1 MAVPFVGLTGGL
13 GAGKST
19 ALAELADLGAV
30 VLSSDAVVHELYDTA
45 PVADAVR
52 ERFGSEVFTGD
63 RVDRGAIARR
73 VFASEADRLWLEA
86 LLWPMVAERAQD
98 FYAQACRREPPPRA
112 AVVETPLLFEAGAAP
127 RFQATIAV
135 VADDAL
141 RAARIAARDQA
152 ALAGREARQLP
163 QAEKAR
169 RATYVVV
176 NDGSLEELRASLA
189 DVLEQLAG

>member
-1 MAVPFVGLTGGL
+1 M
-13 GAGKST
+13 
-19 ALAELADLGAV
+19 
-30 VLSSDAVVHELYDTA
+30 LSSDAVVHELYETA
-45 PVADAVR
+45 AVADAVR
-52 ERFGSEVFTGD
+52 ERFGSEVFAGD

-73 VFASEADRLWLEA
+73 VFASEDDRRWLEQ
-86 LLWPMVAERAQD
+86 LLWPLVARRAQE
-98 FYAQACRREPPPRA
+98 FHQQASRREPPPRA
-112 AVVETPLLFEAGAAP
+112 AVVEAPLLFEAGAASQY
-127 RFQATIAV
+127 QATIAV
-135 VADDAL
+135 VADSAV

-152 ALAGREARQLP
+152 ALASREARQLP

>member
-19 ALAELADLGAV
+19 ALAELAVLGAM
-30 VLSSDAVVHELYDTA
+30 VLSSDAVVHELYETA
-45 PVADAVR
+45 AVADAVR
-52 ERFGSEVFTGD
+52 ERFGSAVFAGD

-73 VFASEADRLWLEA
+73 VFASEQDRLWLEQ
-86 LLWPMVAERAQD
+86 LLWPLVAERAQE
-98 FYAQACRREPPPRA
+98 FHQRACRRRPPPRA
-112 AVVETPLLFEAGAAP
+112 AVVEVPLLFEAGAAP

-141 RAARIAARDQA
+141 RATRIAARDQA
-152 ALAGREARQLP
+152 ALASREARQLP

-176 NDGSLEELRASLA
+176 NDGTVEELRAA
-189 DVLEQLAG
+189 LAGVLDQFAG

>member
-19 ALAELADLGAV
+19 ALAELAALGAA
-30 VLSSDAVVHELYDTA
+30 VLSSDVVVHELYDTA
-45 PVADAVR
+45 EVADAVR
-52 ERFGSEVFTGD
+52 ERFGSEVFAGE

-73 VFASEADRLWLEA
+73 VFASEDDRRWLEQ
-86 LLWPMVAERAQD
+86 LLWPMVGRRAQE
-98 FYAQACRREPPPRA
+98 FHEQASRRDPPPRA
-112 AVVETPLLFEAGAAP
+112 AVVEAPLLFESGAAP
-127 RFQATIAV
+127 RYAATIAV

-141 RAARIAARDQA
+141 RAERIAGRDQG
-152 ALAGREARQLP
+152 ALASREARQLP

-176 NDGSLEELRASLA
+176 NDGSLDALRASLA

>member
-19 ALAELADLGAV
+19 ALAELAGLGAV

-45 PVADAVR
+45 EVADAVR
-52 ERFGSEVFTGD
+52 ERFGSEVFAGGH
-63 RVDRGAIARR
+63 VDRGAIARR
-73 VFASEADRLWLEA
+73 VFASEDDRLWLEQ
-86 LLWPMVAERAQD
+86 LLWPMVARRAQQ
-98 FYAQACRREPPPRA
+98 FHEQACRREPPPRA
-112 AVVETPLLFEAGAAP
+112 AVVEAPLLFESGAAP

-141 RAARIAARDQA
+141 RASRIAARDQA
-152 ALAGREARQLP
+152 ALASREARQLS

-169 RATYVVV
+169 RATYIVV
-176 NDGSLEELRASLA
+176 NDGSLEELRASLL
-189 DVLEQLAG
+189 DVLEQIAG

>member
-19 ALAELADLGAV
+19 ALAELAALGAV
-30 VLSSDAVVHELYDTA
+30 VLSSDAVVHELYEGA
-45 PVADAVR
+45 EVADAVR
-52 ERFGSEVFTGD
+52 ERFGSEVFAGE
-63 RVDRGAIARR
+63 RVDRGALARR
-73 VFASEADRLWLEA
+73 VFANDDERLWLEQ
-86 LLWPMVAERAQD
+86 LLWPMVARRAQE
-98 FYAQACRREPPPRA
+98 FHQQASRRKPPPRA
-112 AVVETPLLFEAGAAP
+112 AVVEAPLLFESGAAS

-152 ALAGREARQLP
+152 ALARREARQLP

-189 DVLEQLAG
+189 DVLEQLVG

>member
-19 ALAELADLGAV
+19 ALAELAALGAM
-30 VLSSDAVVHELYDTA
+30 VLSSDAVVHELYDTVA
-45 PVADAVR
+45 VADAVR
-52 ERFGSEVFTGD
+52 ARFGSEVFAGD

-73 VFASEADRLWLEA
+73 VFSSEAERLWLEQ
-86 LLWPMVAERAQD
+86 LLWPLVAERAQE
-98 FYAQACRREPPPRA
+98 FHQQACRRQPAPRA
-112 AVVETPLLFEAGAAP
+112 AVVEVPLLFEAGAAP

-141 RAARIAARDQA
+141 RATRIAARDQA
-152 ALAGREARQLP
+152 ALASREARQLP

-176 NDGSLEELRASLA
+176 NDGTVEELRAALA
-189 DVLEQLAG
+189 GVLDQLAG

>member
-19 ALAELADLGAV
+19 ALAELAALGAV
-30 VLSSDAVVHELYDTA
+30 VLSSDAVVHELYETA
-45 PVADAVR
+45 AVADAVR
-52 ERFGSEVFTGD
+52 ERFGSEVFAGE

-73 VFASEADRLWLEA
+73 VFASEDDRLWLEQ
-86 LLWPMVAERAQD
+86 LLWPMVARRAQE
-98 FYAQACRREPPPRA
+98 FHQQASRREPPPRA
-112 AVVETPLLFEAGAAP
+112 AVVEAPLLFEAGAASQY
-127 RFQATIAV
+127 QATIAV
-135 VADDAL
+135 VADGAL
-141 RAARIAARDQA
+141 RAARVAGRDQA
-152 ALAGREARQLP
+152 ALASREARQLP

>member
-19 ALAELADLGAV
+19 ALAELAALGAA

-45 PVADAVR
+45 GVADAVR
-52 ERFGSEVFTGD
+52 ERFGSEVFAGE
-63 RVDRGAIARR
+63 RVDRGALARR
-73 VFASEADRLWLEA
+73 VFASEDDRLWLEQ
-86 LLWPMVAERAQD
+86 LLWPMVARRAQE
-98 FYAQACRREPPPRA
+98 FHEQVSRSEPPPPA
-112 AVVETPLLFEAGAAP
+112 AVVEAPLLFESGAAS
-127 RFQATIAV
+127 RYQATIAV

-141 RAARIAARDQA
+141 RAARIASRDQA
-152 ALAGREARQLP
+152 ALASREARQLP

>member
-19 ALAELADLGAV
+19 ALAELAALGAV
-30 VLSSDAVVHELYDTA
+30 VLSSDAVVHELYETA
-45 PVADAVR
+45 AVTDAVR
-52 ERFGSEVFTGD
+52 ERFGSEVFAGE

-73 VFASEADRLWLEA
+73 VFASEDDRLWLER
-86 LLWPMVAERAQD
+86 LLWPMVARRAQE
-98 FYAQACRREPPPRA
+98 FHEQASRREPPPRA
-112 AVVETPLLFEAGAAP
+112 AVVEAPLLFEAGAASQY
-127 RFQATIAV
+127 QATIAV
-135 VADDAL
+135 VADSAR

-152 ALAGREARQLP
+152 ALASREARQLP

>member
-19 ALAELADLGAV
+19 ALAELAALGAA

-45 PVADAVR
+45 GVADAVR
-52 ERFGSEVFTGD
+52 ERFGSGVFAGE
-63 RVDRGAIARR
+63 RVDRGALARR
-73 VFASEADRLWLEA
+73 VFASEDDRRWLEQ
-86 LLWPMVAERAQD
+86 LLWPMVARRAQE
-98 FYAQACRREPPPRA
+98 FHEQASRSEPPPPA
-112 AVVETPLLFEAGAAP
+112 AVVEAPLLFESGAAS
-127 RFQATIAV
+127 RYQATIAV

-141 RAARIAARDQA
+141 RAARIASRDQA
-152 ALAGREARQLP
+152 ALASREARQLP

>member
-1 MAVPFVGLTGGL
+1 MPFVGLTGGL

-19 ALAELADLGAV
+19 ALAELAALGAA
-30 VLSSDAVVHELYDTA
+30 VLSSDVVVHELYDTA
-45 PVADAVR
+45 EVADAVR
-52 ERFGSEVFTGD
+52 ERFGSEVFAGE
-63 RVDRGAIARR
+63 RVDRGALARR
-73 VFASEADRLWLEA
+73 VFASEDDRLWLEQ
-86 LLWPMVAERAQD
+86 LLWPMVARRAQE
-98 FYAQACRREPPPRA
+98 FHEQASRREPPPPA
-112 AVVETPLLFEAGAAP
+112 AVVEAPLLFESGAAS
-127 RFQATIAV
+127 RYQATIAV

-141 RAARIAARDQA
+141 RAERIAGRDQA
-152 ALAGREARQLP
+152 ALASREARQLP

>member
-19 ALAELADLGAV
+19 ALAELTALGAV

-45 PVADAVR
+45 QVADSVR
-52 ERFGSEVFTGD
+52 ERFGSEVFAGD

-73 VFASEADRLWLEA
+73 VFASAEDRLWLER
-86 LLWPMVAERAQD
+86 LLWPMVAERAQE
-98 FYAQACRREPPPRA
+98 FYEQACRREPPPRA
-112 AVVETPLLFEAGAAP
+112 AVVEVPLLFEAGAAP

-141 RAARIAARDQA
+141 RATRIAARDQA
-152 ALAGREARQLP
+152 ALASREARQLP

-176 NDGSLEELRASLA
+176 NDGTVEELRASLA
-189 DVLEQLAG
+189 DVLDQFAG

>member
-19 ALAELADLGAV
+19 ALAELTALGAV

-45 PVADAVR
+45 QVADSVR
-52 ERFGSEVFTGD
+52 ERFGSEVFAGD

-73 VFASEADRLWLEA
+73 VFASAEDRLWLER
-86 LLWPMVAERAQD
+86 LLWPMVAERAKE
-98 FYAQACRREPPPRA
+98 FYEQACRREPPPRA
-112 AVVETPLLFEAGAAP
+112 AVVEVPLLFEAGAAP

-141 RAARIAARDQA
+141 RATRIAARDQA
-152 ALAGREARQLP
+152 ALASREARQLP

-176 NDGSLEELRASLA
+176 NDGTVEELRASLA
-189 DVLEQLAG
+189 DVLDQFAG